1 MSVLFRGVCVSLVVF
16 FLGLGISSTSLAE
29 SADLQDRIIEH
40 LEFLGYQCDQIPQ
53 GIKATHSSK
62 LGFLLV
68 VLKDGLMAQSALA
81 GKNSLNTTEN
91 STGPSRYSAVNVLN
105 QETAIS
111 RFFWTPSGELVM
123 RASMLGQYEKGR
135 FYTFMEA
142 WEKDGQRL
150 GKHAASLQPFLK

>member
-1 MSVLFRGVCVSLVVF
+1 MLRIVRGVCAGFVVLCMVWSF
-16 FLGLGISSTSLAE
+16 SPVALAE
-29 SADLQDRIIEH
+29 SPALKARIIEH
-40 LEFLGYQCDQIPQ
+40 LEFLGYQCEQIPQ

-81 GKNSLNTTEN
+81 AKKSPKKSGARKS
-91 STGPSRYSAVNVLN
+91 SSRYSIVNTLN

-111 RFFWTPSGELVM
+111 RFFWMPSGELVM
-123 RASMLGQYEKGR
+123 RASMLGQYDKGR

-142 WEKDGQRL
+142 WEKDGQTL
-150 GKHAASLQPFLK
+150 GKHSSSLKSFLK